1 MLDRNKAVFEI
12 MLKDMTIKDLVLQLK
27 LMTLVYVEIC
37 TTENVPFYCNK
48 ATGVDMQNDA
58 VLELNSI
65 SLVKTWNSQEF
76 KAFLLMKMNY
86 IIH

>member
-1 MLDRNKAVFEI
+1 
-12 MLKDMTIKDLVLQLK
+12 MLKDMAIKDLVLQLK
-27 LMTLVYVEIC
+27 LMTLVMVYVEIC

-65 SLVKTWNSQEF
+65 
-76 KAFLLMKMNY
+76 
-86 IIH
+86 

>member
-12 MLKDMTIKDLVLQLK
+12 MLKDMAIKDLVLQLK
-27 LMTLVYVEIC
+27 LMTLVMVYVEIC

-65 SLVKTWNSQEF
+65 
-76 KAFLLMKMNY
+76 
-86 IIH
+86 